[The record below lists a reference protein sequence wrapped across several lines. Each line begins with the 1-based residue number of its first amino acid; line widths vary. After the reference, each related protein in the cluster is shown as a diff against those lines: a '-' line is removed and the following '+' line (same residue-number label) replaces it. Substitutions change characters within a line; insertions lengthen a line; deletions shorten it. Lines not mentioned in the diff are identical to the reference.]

1 MAYVLPNTPLN
12 AGPCAPNL
20 DIPVTAHTL
29 IMPLMPQGLS
39 TTPFWGAFKAR
50 VHGHHDSFC

>member
-39 TTPFWGAFKAR
+39 TAPFWG
-50 VHGHHDSFC
+50 GLPSQSPWPS